1 MRRSQLVE
9 AWVDSEEIG
18 SAVWQGGSTPPS
30 LPMIELKLTKEELS
44 RVQLSLDTAINKA
57 EDFLKEA
64 GGDYP
69 IARMRAKE
77 VIDECKDLQQKV
89 LQLKNEERSIV

>member
-1 MRRSQLVE
+1 MIARK
-9 AWVDSEEIG
+9 IG

-30 LPMIELKLTKEELS
+30 LPMIELKLTSKELW
-44 RVQLSLDTAINKA
+44 RIQLSLATAINQA

-69 IARMRAKE
+69 VARVKAKE
-77 VIDECKDLQQKV
+77 VIDECKDLQQKI
-89 LQLKNEERSIV
+89 LQIKHEKQSIV